1 MWCVCLCL
9 TECPLAALGLIFAG
23 KTREAVEILEL
34 MVSTYLIA
42 LCQAVD
48 LRHLEENFHGGV
60 KQTGCQAAGSVLSST
75 TNKGILLSSFRFCE
89 KELLQVVVDRLPVFN
104 YIEDPTYPSSPLM
117 LQLRQ
122 VLLEHALNTNNEQS
136 CLVKYL
142 CLKKS

>member
-9 TECPLAALGLIFAG
+9 TECPLAALGLISAG
-23 KTREAVEILEL
+23 KTGEAVEILEL

-48 LRHLEENFHGGV
+48 LRRLEENFHGGV
-60 KQTGCQAAGSVLSST
+60 KQTGCQAAGRVLSST
-75 TNKGILLSSFRFCE
+75 TNKGIFLSSFRFCE
-89 KELLQVVVDRLPVFN
+89 KELLQVVDRLPIFN
-104 YIEDPTYPSSPLM
+104 YREDPTRPSSPLM

-122 VLLEHALNTNNEQS
+122 VLPKHALNTNNEKKCS
-136 CLVKYL
+136 VKYP